1 MVAEID
7 HPNFRTM
14 IDVCSGSSEAKSP
27 AQLLRET
34 RDHLWHVHVNDANK
48 RGPGFGETDFVSVME
63 ALQEID
69 YQRYVSVE
77 VFDFAPDPR
86 TIAAGSLHYLRGI
99 VDGLR

>member
-1 MVAEID
+1 
-7 HPNFRTM
+7 
-14 IDVCSGSSEAKSP
+14 
-27 AQLLRET
+27 
-34 RDHLWHVHVNDANK
+34 
-48 RGPGFGETDFVSVME
+48 ME

-86 TIAAGSLHYLRGI
+86 TIAAGSLHYLRGS